1 MPSQPE
7 NNVEAQREI
16 QRKLGRNLLR
26 IQQLEVLVKAMVA
39 HSVMESQSGD
49 MHSFLEKRKQ
59 NLAKKTLGQVV
70 GNMTNDLL
78 LPRPVSEEDQHHNH
92 PGDPSKIWLR
102 TTFRIEMSPEDNQRT
117 QQRLAELV
125 ELRNELVHHFI
136 EIHDIWT
143 EEGCARAD
151 AYLDD
156 CFRLI
161 DERFDE
167 LRNIAQHQEEAR
179 KMHASYMQSDEFM
192 DFVLHGILPGG
203 TGAIWSSCTI
213 VNLLRDAEAEFA
225 ENGWTLLA
233 KAIVYIT
240 GREPSHTPRR
250 YGCSS
255 WRQVLHESAE
265 FTIRRDQAEPG
276 TAKETWY
283 CSRLV

>member
-1 MPSQPE
+1 MPAQPE
-7 NNVEAQREI
+7 NNVEAQREV

-59 NLAKKTLGQVV
+59 DLAKKTLGQVV
-70 GNMTNDLL
+70 GDMTNDFLS
-78 LPRPVSEEDQHHNH
+78 LPASEEDQHQNH
-92 PGDPSKIWLR
+92 PGDPSKIRIR
-102 TTFRIEMSPEDNQRT
+102 TTFRIEMSPEDYQRI

-143 EEGCARAD
+143 EEGCVRAD

-156 CFRLI
+156 SFRLI

-167 LRNIAQHQEEAR
+167 LRKIAQHQEEAR
-179 KMHASYMQSDEFM
+179 KVHASYMQSDEFK

-225 ENGWTLLA
+225 EDGWTPLA

-255 WRQVLHESAE
+255 WRQVLHESAA
-265 FTIRRDQAEPG
+265 FTIRRDQSESG
-276 TAKETWY
+276 TAKETWF
-283 CSRLV
+283 CSRLA